1 MSTHDKIIAAV
12 FGVVMIAAMFET
24 WWRFVRRIGKDD

>member
-12 FGVVMIAAMFET
+12 FVLVMLAAMLET
-24 WWRFVRRIGKDD
+24 WWRFVRKG